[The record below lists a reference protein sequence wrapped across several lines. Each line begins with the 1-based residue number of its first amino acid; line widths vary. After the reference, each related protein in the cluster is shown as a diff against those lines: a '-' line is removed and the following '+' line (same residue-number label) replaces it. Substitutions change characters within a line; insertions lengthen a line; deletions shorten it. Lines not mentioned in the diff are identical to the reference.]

1 MRNPPGRR
9 GGRNMALVKE
19 ALHISLNRAW
29 EILEESVQ
37 PLPAV
42 LCSLRECSGRI
53 LSRDVPAL
61 RNVPHYNAS
70 AMDGYALVSEATSG
84 AVPSAPVRLGKG
96 QFVWVNTGGEVPPP
110 FDAVIMTEDA
120 SLTEGGELFL
130 VKALVSGENV
140 RPLGEDVL
148 SGSVLARRGDEV
160 TPVLS
165 SLLASAGVPAAEVF
179 PLPKTLYIPTGNEI
193 AELEEWLLLDPPPPG
208 RIGETNSLLVKGYF
222 DRWRFPLDVA
232 PCLPDDPEKIGAF
245 LEEQAPRYD
254 MILVSAGSAKGERDY
269 TFTVFERRGTPLFR
283 WLLMKP
289 GRPAAAA
296 LLHGKP
302 LINLPGF
309 PMSTAVILWSVVFP
323 ALQLLSRGS
332 FSRET
337 VLEEAALASGRT
349 EISLL
354 QPYSS
359 SRGKEEWVRFRCI
372 EIDGK
377 KRGYALPSA
386 AGSLLP
392 LSEADGLALLP
403 LESAEKP
410 KESIIPL
417 MLLRDIPWKRRI
429 LFSGSN
435 DPAFERIVTFVRK
448 RGGDLI
454 LRSVGSMG
462 GLASLFRRECH
473 AAACHLLDGT
483 TGEYNTPFLEQLFG
497 PGLPEIRRRLLF
509 YRQQGLIIKK
519 GNPKNLLS
527 VADLGREDVSIV
539 NRQPGAGT
547 RVLLDYFLSSEK
559 ILPGSVRGYA
569 VQCATHFEAA
579 NRVALDFADAALGI
593 KSAADAL
600 GLDFL
605 PLAEEPYELV
615 YRSEYEE
622 HPGLSALL
630 KALDDRGWRDEV
642 DRMGGY
648 RWPEE

>member
-1 MRNPPGRR
+1 
-9 GGRNMALVKE
+9 MALVKD
-19 ALHISLNRAW
+19 ALHIPLSRAW
-29 EILEESVQ
+29 EILEESVY
-37 PLPAV
+37 PLPSIRCPIRKG
-42 LCSLRECSGRI
+42 LDRI
-53 LSRDVPAL
+53 LARDVIAL

-70 AMDGYALVSEATSG
+70 AMDGYALCSDATSG
-84 AVPSAPVRLGKG
+84 ALPSSPVQFEKG
-96 QFVWVNTGGEVPPP
+96 RFTWVNTGGEVPPP
-110 FDAVIMTEDA
+110 FDGVVMMEDA
-120 SLTEGGELFL
+120 VLTEQGDLSI
-130 VKALVSGENV
+130 VKSLVSGENI

-148 SGSVLARRGDEV
+148 SGSVIARKGDKV
-160 TPVLS
+160 TPALS
-165 SLLASAGVPAAEVF
+165 SLLAAAGVGEAEVL
-179 PLPKTLYIPTGNEI
+179 PLPRTLYIPTGNEI
-193 AELEEWLLLDPPPPG
+193 AELDEWLAMAPPPG
-208 RIGETNSLLVKGYF
+208 TVGETNSLLVKGYF
-222 DRWRFPLDVA
+222 ERWGFPLDVA
-232 PCLPDDPEKIGAF
+232 PCLPDDPEKIGSF

-254 MILVSAGSAKGERDY
+254 MMLVSAGSAKGERDY
-269 TFTVFERRGTPLFR
+269 TFTVFEERGIPLFR

-332 FSRET
+332 FDHDK
-337 VLEEAALASGRT
+337 VLSEAALAPGST

-359 SRGKEEWVRFRCI
+359 SRGKEEWVRFKCT

-392 LSEADGLALLP
+392 LAEADGLALFP

-410 KESIIPL
+410 KESLIPL
-417 MLLRDIPWKRRI
+417 MLLRDVPWKKRI

-448 RGGDLI
+448 RGGDII

-473 AAACHLLDGT
+473 IAACHLLDGAS
-483 TGEYNTPFLEQLFG
+483 GEYNTPFLEQLFG
-497 PGLPEIRRRLLF
+497 PGLPGICRRLLF
-509 YRQQGLIIKK
+509 YRLQGMILKK
-519 GNPKNLLS
+519 GNPKNIHS
-527 VADLGREDVSIV
+527 VEDLAREDISII

-547 RVLLDYFLSSEK
+547 RVLLDYFLSQKGMSPES
-559 ILPGSVRGYA
+559 IRGYD
-569 VQCATHFEAA
+569 VQCATHFDAA
-579 NRVALDFADAALGI
+579 NRVALDFADVAFGI

-615 YRSEYEE
+615 YRTEYQE
-622 HPGLSALL
+622 HPGIIALL
-630 KALDDRGWRDEV
+630 EALGDREWCDEV
-642 DRMGGY
+642 DSMGGY
-648 RWPEE
+648 RWPKE

>member
-1 MRNPPGRR
+1 
-9 GGRNMALVKE
+9 MALVKD
-19 ALHISLNRAW
+19 ALHIPLSRAW
-29 EILEESVQ
+29 RIMEESIL
-37 PLPAV
+37 PLPSV
-42 LCSLRECSGRI
+42 RCSIEECLDRI
-53 LSRDVPAL
+53 IAADVVSP
-61 RNVPHYNAS
+61 RNIPHYNAS
-70 AMDGYALVSEATSG
+70 AMDGYALSSDATSG
-84 AVPSAPVRLGKG
+84 ALPSSPVRLEKG

-110 FDAVIMTEDA
+110 FDGVVMTEDA
-120 SLTEGGELFL
+120 FITDGGELSI
-130 VKALVSGENV
+130 VKSLVSGENI

-148 SGSVLARRGDEV
+148 SGSVIARKGDMV

-165 SLLASAGVPAAEVF
+165 ALLAAAGVAEAEVL
-179 PLPKTLYIPTGNEI
+179 PLPRTLYIPTGNEI
-193 AELEEWLLLDPPPPG
+193 VELDEWLAMEPSPG
-208 RIGETNSLLVKGYF
+208 TVGETNSLLVKGYF
-222 DRWRFPLDVA
+222 HRWGFPLDVA

-245 LEEQAPRYD
+245 LEEQAPLYD

-269 TFTVFERRGTPLFR
+269 TFTVFEQRGTPLFR

-323 ALQLLSRGS
+323 ALQLLSRG
-332 FSRET
+332 FFDRDK
-337 VLEEAALASGRT
+337 VLSEAALAAGST

-359 SRGKEEWVRFRCI
+359 SRGKEEWVRFKCA
-372 EIDGK
+372 EIDGR

-392 LSEADGLALLP
+392 LAEADGLALFP

-410 KESIIPL
+410 KESLIPL
-417 MLLRDIPWKRRI
+417 MLLRDVPWKERI

-435 DPAFERIVTFVRK
+435 DPAFERIVTFARK

-483 TGEYNTPFLEQLFG
+483 SGEYNTPFLEQLFG
-497 PGLPEIRRRLLF
+497 KDLPGIRRRLLF
-509 YRQQGLIIKK
+509 YRLQGMILKK
-519 GNPKNLLS
+519 GNPRNILS
-527 VADLGREDVSIV
+527 VEDLARKDISII

-547 RVLLDYFLSSEK
+547 RVLLDYFLSQKGIS
-559 ILPGSVRGYA
+559 PGSIRGYT
-569 VQCATHFEAA
+569 VQCATHFDAA
-579 NRVALDFADAALGI
+579 NRVALDFADAAFGI

-605 PLAEEPYELV
+605 PLAEEPYELIF
-615 YRSEYEE
+615 RTEYEE
-622 HPGLSALL
+622 HPGIIALL
-630 KALDDRGWRDEV
+630 EALGDREWRGEV

-648 RWPEE
+648 RWPEA